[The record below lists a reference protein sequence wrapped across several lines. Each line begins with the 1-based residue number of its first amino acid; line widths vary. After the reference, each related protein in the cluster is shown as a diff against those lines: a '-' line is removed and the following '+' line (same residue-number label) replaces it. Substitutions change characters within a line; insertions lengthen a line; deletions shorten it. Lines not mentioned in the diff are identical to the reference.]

1 MTSSSDLVRSG
12 PNDAGTGKFLR
23 NCIFGETGRPLPVL
37 ASALAMLR
45 NVMPDTFGYDE
56 MARTDLLMQP
66 LDGSHEFSPRP
77 VTDVDVGVVQE
88 RFQRLGLKRVSRDV
102 MHQAIEN
109 GSPRY

>member
-1 MTSSSDLVRSG
+1 M
-12 PNDAGTGKFLR
+12 
-23 NCIFGETGRPLPVL
+23 PVL